1 MKGILIR
8 IAGIALIVA
17 GIAGLIFALLGFVI
31 LARVEP
37 QVEAALME
45 QVDLLHRSLTATA
58 DGLAVA
64 KVTLAQASNAA
75 GALDAT
81 LSGIGQAVDG
91 TIPTLDA
98 VASLLGEKLPATLE
112 ATKGTLES
120 VASTAK
126 GVDDFLAAITSIRL
140 LGMEPYDPDVTLH
153 QGIAD
158 VASSLEGI
166 PQSLWLAQEGLAS
179 AGDSLEGMSQEF
191 DDMAGDVH
199 RIAASLENAHGVIDE
214 YQGVVADLMVLVGRM
229 RQGLPTWLRWLRVG
243 MSFFLV
249 WLAVA
254 QLALITQGWE
264 LMRRD
269 PAKTRE
275 VSDTAG
281 EQPERAL

>member
-1 MKGILIR
+1 VKDLFVR
-8 IAGIALIVA
+8 ITGIALIVA
-17 GIAGLIFALLGFVI
+17 GIAGLVFALLGLVI

-45 QVDLLHRSLTATA
+45 QVDLLDRSLTATA

-81 LSGIGQAVDG
+81 LSGIGHVVDG

-98 VASLLGEKLPATLE
+98 VAGLLGEKLPETLE

-126 GVDDFLAAITSIRL
+126 GVDDFLRAITSIRL
-140 LGMEPYDPDVTLH
+140 LGMQPYDPDVPLY

-166 PQSLWLAQEGLAS
+166 PESLGQAQEGLAS
-179 AGDSLEGMSQEF
+179 ASTGLRP
-191 DDMAGDVH
+191 AW
-199 RIAASLENAHGVIDE
+199 
-214 YQGVVADLMVLVGRM
+214 RM
-229 RQGLPTWLRWLRVG
+229 R
-243 MSFFLV
+243 
-249 WLAVA
+249 
-254 QLALITQGWE
+254 
-264 LMRRD
+264 
-269 PAKTRE
+269 
-275 VSDTAG
+275 TA
-281 EQPERAL
+281 

>member
-17 GIAGLIFALLGFVI
+17 GIAGLIFALLGLVI

-45 QVDLLHRSLTATA
+45 QVDLLDRSLTATA

-81 LSGIGQAVDG
+81 LSGVGRAIDG

-98 VASLLGEKLPATLE
+98 VAGLLGEKLPATLE

-199 RIAASLENAHGVIDE
+199 RIAGSLENAHGTIEE
-214 YQGVVADLMVLVGRM
+214 YQGVVADLLVLVGRM

-243 MSFFLV
+243 VSFFLV

-275 VSDTAG
+275 VSDTEG